1 MFIKKHSMKILKT
14 IIKLYKDHLASVA
27 LALML
32 MLVMIKLSLSFYLVK
47 GSSML
52 PTLIEKNWIIS
63 NNLAY
68 GIRLDKRGKYMLL
81 WNAPKKNDIVIIKDP
96 ITQKASV
103 KKIFAT
109 PGAGFI
115 KVQKNVIKIDNLNF
129 NISDKQLETLKNKS
143 IPKNYYLVIGENKQ
157 ASLDSR
163 EYGFIDI
170 NSIIG
175 KIIYSLQ

>member
-1 MFIKKHSMKILKT
+1 MEVLKT
-14 IIKLYKDHLASVA
+14 IVKLYKDNLASVA
-27 LALML
+27 LALLL
-32 MLVMIKLSLSFYLVK
+32 MLVTIKLSLSFYLVK

-68 GIRLDKRGKYMLL
+68 GIRLSKRGEYMVL
-81 WNAPKKNDIVIIKDP
+81 WNAPKKNDMVIIKDP
-96 ITQKASV
+96 ITKKTSV

-109 PGAGFI
+109 PGASFI
-115 KVQKNVIKIDNLNF
+115 KVKKNVISIDNLNF
-129 NISDKQLETLKNKS
+129 NISEKHLETLKNKS

-163 EYGFIDI
+163 EYGFVDI
-170 NSIIG
+170 NNITG